1 MQLKAA
7 NMINHELE
15 ARGSGERLHPS
26 KILLLDTYYLLLTT
40 YY

>member
-15 ARGSGERLHPS
+15 ARGSGFT
-26 KILLLDTYYLLLTT
+26 LLKSYYLILTT